1 MDAKSRTCRLNPP
14 PQTSVNIKP
23 QPREQETSHPF
34 ALMSKFHLYSV
45 KDAREGI
52 TEAKKS
58 CWDYALFFICSPCLR
73 GWGRG
78 KQVSEITDTYAKEG
92 SGIVSARRPLWKG
105 SGQAQANALR
115 SLSPSQKRHNSSF
128 LSDLPGLQREESDND
143 PVLVQGQLLGE
154 ELEEA
159 GAVAAVLL
167 RGAHNTDGRDQE
179 VGTGLCGFVHQQGH
193 ARSYRHAHALQGTQ
207 K

>member
-34 ALMSKFHLYSV
+34 ALMSKSHLYSV

-52 TEAKKS
+52 TEAKNS
-58 CWDYALFFICSPCLR
+58 CWDYALFFICSPCSR

-78 KQVSEITDTYAKEG
+78 KQVSEITDAYAKEG

-128 LSDLPGLQREESDND
+128 LSDLPGLQGEESDND
-143 PVLVQGQLLGE
+143 PLGSRE
-154 ELEEA
+154 RNVSSLT
-159 GAVAAVLL
+159 
-167 RGAHNTDGRDQE
+167 H
-179 VGTGLCGFVHQQGH
+179 
-193 ARSYRHAHALQGTQ
+193 SS
-207 K
+207 